1 MEVELGKHLLS
12 AFLSS
17 LVKPFGEYNYL
28 NILKKGGLEHQQ
40 ALQSPPFNA
49 TICSKYN
56 IVLLNVLPS
65 IGYSSSNLLEILRA
79 VIQKKMKYSR
89 QPREFSTQSIQ

>member
-1 MEVELGKHLLS
+1 MEVKLGKHLSS

-17 LVKPFGEYNYL
+17 LVKPFGEYNCL
-28 NILKKGGLEHQQ
+28 NILKKESSEHQQ

-56 IVLLNVLPS
+56 IVLLYVLPS
-65 IGYSSSNLLEILRA
+65 IGYSSSNLFEILRA
-79 VIQKKMKYSR
+79 VILKN
-89 QPREFSTQSIQ
+89 